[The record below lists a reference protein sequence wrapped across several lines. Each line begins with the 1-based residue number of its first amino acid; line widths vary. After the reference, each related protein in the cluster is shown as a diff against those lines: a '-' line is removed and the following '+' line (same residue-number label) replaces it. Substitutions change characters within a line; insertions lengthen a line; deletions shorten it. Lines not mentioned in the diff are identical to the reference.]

1 MLAKPVNDN
10 REKSHS
16 VGVKRTRLGEEG
28 GEKKRY
34 WRRRYGNVI
43 GTPRGHAKNGE
54 DGKQHSIDDRALRS
68 PRGKESKVILRW
80 SDFLALEAVLFLPV
94 FP

>member
-28 GEKKRY
+28 GEKK
-34 WRRRYGNVI
+34 GI
-43 GTPRGHAKNGE
+43 GVE
-54 DGKQHSIDDRALRS
+54 DTGTLSAL
-68 PRGKESKVILRW
+68 
-80 SDFLALEAVLFLPV
+80 LEATQKTGKTANNTQRMTEP
-94 FP
+94 